1 MSKHF
6 CIRRITTSSLSSK
19 IKTVSHRQQQ
29 QQQKLRVK
37 KYFCTII
44 NLSLFFLSFIEHFF
58 PSSKNVLKIN
68 SDEFQLAL

>member
-19 IKTVSHRQQQ
+19 IKTVSHRQ

-68 SDEFQLAL
+68 SDKFQLAL

>member
-29 QQQKLRVK
+29 QKLRVK
-37 KYFCTII
+37 KYFCTNI

-68 SDEFQLAL
+68 SDKFQLAL